1 MDKSKWEYK
10 KLEVDNLPI
19 GDVFDIFMG
28 RTPSRDDLSLW
39 EDGSHEWVSIGDM
52 GTTKY
57 ISDTKEK
64 VSDKAC
70 TNMRLVPKD
79 TVIMSFKLSIGKVAI
94 TEIPLYTNEAIMA
107 FPPKSGYNI
116 SPNYLYYNLQAY
128 KWQSANRAVM
138 GKTLNKAVISSSRIT
153 IPDSE
158 TQQRI
163 VAELDCLNEMIAL
176 KQEQLNE
183 FDKLAQSIFYDMFGD
198 PITNE
203 KGWKDGKMG
212 EFCTIT
218 SSKRIFANEY
228 CEEGVPFY
236 RGKEIT
242 ELSKGFPISV
252 ELNISQSRYEE
263 IKRDYG
269 IPSIGDILITA
280 VGTIG
285 NIWVVNDNSPFYFK
299 DGNIVWVKDIKGF
312 DAIYFKTILT
322 ILISAYKHEMAQG
335 CAYNALTIVN
345 LKKMKVLLPPLALQ
359 QQFAEKIQ
367 AIEAQKELVKKS
379 IAETQQL
386 LDSRMDYYFD

>member
-1 MDKSKWEYK
+1 MDRSKWEYK

-39 EDGSHEWVSIGDM
+39 EDGSHGWVSIGDM

-176 KQEQLNE
+176 KQEQLKE

-198 PITNE
+198 PVTNE
-203 KGWKDGKMG
+203 KGWDKSTYGKEFVIGSGGTPSKTVSEYWENGDIPWIGSNMCQNCDIYDNDGKYITQKGLENSSAKVLKDG
-212 EFCTIT
+212 T
-218 SSKRIFANEY
+218 
-228 CEEGVPFY
+228 V
-236 RGKEIT
+236 
-242 ELSKGFPISV
+242 
-252 ELNISQSRYEE
+252 
-263 IKRDYG
+263 
-269 IPSIGDILITA
+269 LIA
-280 VGTIG
+280 LVGATIG
-285 NIWVVNDNSPFYFK
+285 KV
-299 DGNIVWVKDIKGF
+299 G
-312 DAIYFKTILT
+312 L
-322 ILISAYKHEMAQG
+322 LH
-335 CAYNALTIVN
+335 
-345 LKKMKVLLPPLALQ
+345 KKMATNQNVAYINVWASGLYNSIFVFYHSMKLYQLFLNLGNGGFKMANQGFIKELPIVCPPLALQ

-386 LDSRMDYYFD
+386 LDSRMDYYFN

>member
-1 MDKSKWEYK
+1 MDRSKWEYK

-116 SPNYLYYNLQAY
+116 SPNYLYYHLQAY

-138 GKTLNKAVISSSRIT
+138 GKTLNKTVISSSRIT

-176 KQEQLNE
+176 KQEQLKE

-198 PITNE
+198 PATNE
-203 KGWKDGKMG
+203 KGWELREMESLCTHIVDCPHSTPKKVDVITPFPCIRTSELKGG
-212 EFCTIT
+212 EVQWDTMQYLDEQEYEIRV
-218 SSKRIFANEY
+218 KRLR
-228 CEEGVPFY
+228 P
-236 RGKEIT
+236 
-242 ELSKGFPISV
+242 LP
-252 ELNISQSRYEE
+252 
-263 IKRDYG
+263 
-269 IPSIGDILITA
+269 GDI
-280 VGTIG
+280 VFGREGTIG
-285 NIWVVNDNSPFYFK
+285 DAVILPRGYNFSLGQRTMLLRVDKSVISEIFLHRTIMSEWVRRQIKMVNVSSTVAHVNIKDFK
-299 DGNIVWVKDIKGF
+299 VFDIP
-312 DAIYFKTILT
+312 
-322 ILISAYKHEMAQG
+322 
-335 CAYNALTIVN
+335 
-345 LKKMKVLLPPLALQ
+345 LPPLALQ

-367 AIEAQKELVKKS
+367 AIEAQKELVKQS
-379 IAETQQL
+379 IAETQHL
-386 LDSRMDYYFD
+386 LDSRMDYFFD